1 MLLNTKEIININMQI
16 YMPKMSI
23 QFYTRRISF
32 IKRMVSEIFQ
42 IKLQNNSVNITLD
55 TKKL

>member
-42 IKLQNNSVNITLD
+42 IKLQKTL
-55 TKKL
+55 LISR

>member
-42 IKLQNNSVNITLD
+42 IKLQINSVNITLD